1 MDCQSPDNAFE
12 SFMRIYENF
21 LMNKKGIIEMQ
32 QKVEGEEKD
41 TLDTQITYKLEDVI
55 KFIE

>member
-32 QKVEGEEKD
+32 QKAEGEDKD
-41 TLDTQITYKLEDVI
+41 TLDT
-55 KFIE
+55 